1 MSGVLKLRVFNKPE
15 YSDSPRRHQSL
26 ISSSIRVRGRN
37 PTLEPLSTFHHYAA
51 NDTPYDEE
59 CKGQP
64 AIEATDRKRAI
75 RGQAPDKQRCR
86 NARGYDTTLGP
97 PEFRDQ
103 QNREQKCEQ
112 STLVQIKCVT
122 NSADG
127 Q

>member
-97 PEFRDQ
+97 PRVS
-103 QNREQKCEQ
+103 R
-112 STLVQIKCVT
+112 STKPRAKVRAEH
-122 NSADG
+122 S
-127 Q
+127 